1 MGTICRTPWIREDLA
16 NPQLARLEPD
26 LPVQDTGIGVASSEG
41 SIVSDAWGGNFL
53 SLQISGAGIVPW
65 CPPWE
70 DRWSEHPRIDSARP
84 GYCKYP
90 FP

>member
-41 SIVSDAWGGNFL
+41 LIVSDAWGGNFR
-53 SLQISGAGIVPW
+53 SFQISGAGIVPW
-65 CPPWE
+65 CPPG
-70 DRWSEHPRIDSARP
+70 RTGGQSTRGSIRP